1 MGVEHPFHE
10 VLDLFLI
17 LGCEIR
23 GGHMPELDEVRRI
36 GELAGD
42 RDDLVLTTL
51 GESLDAELGAFMEL
65 LDQHSRVRQ
74 SFKSA
79 AGSIEGPARV
89 SFRL

>member
-1 MGVEHPFHE
+1 MSFGKVSIVGEPAF
-10 VLDLFLI
+10 
-17 LGCEIR
+17 
-23 GGHMPELDEVRRI
+23 GH
-36 GELAGD
+36 

-79 AGSIEGPARV
+79 AGSIEGPRE
-89 SFRL
+89 